1 MSDEW
6 NALNL
11 VVKTWK
17 AAGHKLIFTNGCFDM
32 LHDGHKALL
41 AFAKKQA
48 GKVLVGLN
56 SDDSVTRLKGENRP
70 KYSADI
76 RSKQLLDT
84 NYVDAVVIFNDDTPR
99 ALIEML
105 EPDILIKGDDYGF
118 ETTIGAPEVEA
129 KGGKVLFFK
138 KLPGIST
145 SDIINKTEKNIE
157 TNQE

>member
-1 MSDEW
+1 
-6 NALNL
+6 
-11 VVKTWK
+11 
-17 AAGHKLIFTNGCFDM
+17 M

-105 EPDILIKGDDYGF
+105 
-118 ETTIGAPEVEA
+118 
-129 KGGKVLFFK
+129 
-138 KLPGIST
+138 
-145 SDIINKTEKNIE
+145 
-157 TNQE
+157 